1 MSQTNVASNTVL
13 LRDVLRI
20 PHVQNELL
28 SSSANLSQ
36 NSFQNTDK
44 VHYFFEADDYDPSKT
59 LQEQI
64 SDPEERSNQ
73 NFEELFRKVFL
84 SDASDDGESSDSSD
98 DQISLEELEASMGNF
113 SASVIINR

>member
-28 SSSANLSQ
+28 SSANLNQ

-44 VHYFFEADDYDPSKT
+44 VHYFFEAVDYDPSKT

-64 SDPEERSNQ
+64 SDPEERSNH

-98 DQISLEELEASMGNF
+98 DAISLEELEASMGNF